1 MRLVKRAG
9 GVVIGRAAA
18 LRAQGV
24 LMAGLLSLLSITL
37 WGAPASRI
45 DVSKLGPQ
53 VGQRVPDFSL
63 KDQNGKTET
72 LQSIMGPKGAMLV
85 FIRSADW

>member
-1 MRLVKRAG
+1 MS
-9 GVVIGRAAA
+9 
-18 LRAQGV
+18 
-24 LMAGLLSLLSITL
+24 LLSLFSITL
-37 WGAPASRI
+37 WAATASRI

-53 VGQRVPDFSL
+53 VGQRVPAFGL

>member
-1 MRLVKRAG
+1 MKLHVLVLSLVVSGPAGFAAPSVRAG
-9 GVVIGRAAA
+9 QAAPPGR
-18 LRAQGV
+18 
-24 LMAGLLSLLSITL
+24 TK
-37 WGAPASRI
+37 I

-53 VGQRVPDFSL
+53 VGERVPDFSL
-63 KDQNGKTET
+63 KDQTGKTQT